1 MIKYCIHTYKN
12 KKAREREEIMT
23 KNLTAQAL
31 ETWLEESAHRDE
43 DAMIL
48 AKYARVDE
56 DKVREMTLRLE
67 QRQENCMKRRKLLD
81 SETTETLTAQ
91 VRLL

>member
-1 MIKYCIHTYKN
+1 
-12 KKAREREEIMT
+12 MT
-23 KNLTAQAL
+23 NNLTTVQAL

-67 QRQENCMKRRKLLD
+67 QLQQNYTKKRRLLD
-81 SETTETLTAQ
+81 TETTETLTAQ

>member
-1 MIKYCIHTYKN
+1 
-12 KKAREREEIMT
+12 MT
-23 KNLTAQAL
+23 NNLTTVQAL

-67 QRQENCMKRRKLLD
+67 QLQQNYMKKRRLLD
-81 SETTETLTAQ
+81 TETTETLTAQ